1 MLKLVIPL
9 VILIALSACTMTTKV
24 SDQDLIR
31 ELTAEVEELKGEV
44 EILLDV
50 AHTPG
55 TTSRVRENPSGTGEV
70 SP

>member
-9 VILIALSACTMTTKV
+9 VVLVALSACTTTTKV

-31 ELTAEVEELKGEV
+31 ELTAEVEELKGQV
-44 EILLDV
+44 DILLDV

-55 TTSRVRENPSGTGEV
+55 GVHRVRQNPSGTGEV